1 MALGGGTFTIMNKK
15 LPGSYINVVSTATA
29 NATLSDRGIVALA
42 VGLQYSPG
50 GVFEVTSDI
59 LNKDSLKLFCCDAGD
74 DGLKRIREVLMNARK
89 VYVYNTNDNG
99 TKASNTYA
107 TAKYAGAYGN
117 NIKISIVEDI
127 DNTSNYVVSTLIGNT
142 VADKQSVSKTGKTD
156 ALAANDFV
164 DWKAN
169 VALAATASTSMTG
182 GASASGVGAVSTQ
195 NALNA
200 FEKYTFNVL
209 CIGSSSST
217 INNMAVSYTKRL
229 RDETGKKF
237 QCVVYNANGTN
248 GDHEGIVKVATRS
261 NEGDYNM
268 VYWVAGA
275 LAGCPLN
282 RSLTNRIYD
291 GEYKPVVNETQAQ
304 LEGYIDGGI
313 FAFHKVG
320 DDVRVLTDINSLTSF
335 TEEKGDIFQS
345 NQTVRVADQIAND
358 IATIF
363 NTKYIGAV
371 QNNESGRALFKAE
384 IVSHH
389 QELQAMNAI
398 EGFSSDDVTIAQG
411 DEKGTVVVTDAV
423 TITGA
428 MTKLYMTVYVN

>member
-1 MALGGGTFTIMNKK
+1 MALGGGTFTVMNKK

-29 NATLSDRGIVALA
+29 NATLSDRGIVALG
-42 VGLQYSPG
+42 VGLRYSPS
-50 GVFEVTSDI
+50 GVFEVTSEI

-74 DGLKRIREVLMNARK
+74 DSLRRIREVLLNARK
-89 VYVYNTNDNG
+89 VYVYNTNDSG
-99 TKASNTYA
+99 AKATNTYA
-107 TAKYAGAYGN
+107 TAKYAGANGN

-142 VADKQSVSKTGKTD
+142 VVDKQSVSKSSKTD

-164 DWKAN
+164 NWKAN
-169 VALAATASTSMTG
+169 VALAANASASMTG
-182 GASASGVGAVSTQ
+182 GTSSQGAGATSSQ

-209 CIGSSSST
+209 CMGSDSAT
-217 INNMAVSYTKRL
+217 INNMIISYTKRL

-237 QCVVYNANGTN
+237 QCVVYNAD
-248 GDHEGIVKVATRS
+248 GDHEGVVNVVTRENS
-261 NEGDYNM
+261 DNYNM
-268 VYWVAGA
+268 IYWVAGA

-291 GEYKPVVNETQAQ
+291 GEYTPIVNETQSQ
-304 LEGYIDGGI
+304 LESYIDGGK

-320 DDVRVLTDINSLTSF
+320 DDVRVLMDINTLKT
-335 TEEKGDIFQS
+335 TTAEKNDDFKS
-345 NQTVRVADQIAND
+345 NQTIRVIDQIASD

-363 NTKYIGAV
+363 NTRYIGAV
-371 QNNESGRALFKAE
+371 QNSESGRALFKAE

-398 EGFSSDDVTIAQG
+398 EGFSAGDVTIAQG
-411 DEKGTVVVTDAV
+411 TEKGAVVVSDAV

-428 MTKLYMTVYVN
+428 MTKLYMTVYVS